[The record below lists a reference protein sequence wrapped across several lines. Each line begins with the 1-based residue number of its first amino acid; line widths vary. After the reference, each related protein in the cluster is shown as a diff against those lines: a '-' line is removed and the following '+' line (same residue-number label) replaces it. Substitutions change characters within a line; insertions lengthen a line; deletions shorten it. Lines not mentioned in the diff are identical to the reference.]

1 MSVSTDITG
10 PVAAEVAVPRDRRSG
25 KSGRPRFLRFLIFAV
40 IAQAVPTIVSDSTLL
55 TINLACVY
63 AVAAVGLN
71 VILGLGG
78 LISIGQAGVM
88 AVGGYTTILLFGK
101 SVGLGVALLLACVG
115 GALISALMGFVGA
128 RVKTH
133 YFVLASLAIAE
144 IIVLVATNATGL
156 TGGSNGTAL
165 AGVPIVAGLNLT
177 TARGFFHFGS
187 IIVLIVVYLAD
198 ALRVSRGGLG
208 LSALTMN
215 EYVAVSAGVDPR
227 VSRALATSV
236 GGVFG
241 GLAGGMLALLDGYL
255 GPASFDLGT
264 ATLLLLIVIVA
275 GRAANGSVVIAALI
289 LTFLSQ
295 GFLTDPTVGQLA
307 YGVGLIALIIVA
319 PDGLFGAAT
328 WSRRLASRS
337 WGRIGDRMRARP

>member
-1 MSVSTDITG
+1 MSVSTDVRSPT
-10 PVAAEVAVPRDRRSG
+10 ASESAVPPTRRLP
-25 KSGRPRFLRFLIFAV
+25 KSSRPRFLRFVAFAV
-40 IAQAVPTIVSDSTLL
+40 VAQAVPAIVSDSTLV

-71 VILGLGG
+71 VIFGLGG

-88 AVGGYTTILLFGK
+88 AVGGYATILLFGK
-101 SVGLGVALLLACVG
+101 SVGLAVALLLACVG
-115 GALISALMGFVGA
+115 GALVSVLMGLVGA
-128 RVKTH
+128 RVRTH

-144 IIVLVATNATGL
+144 VIVLVATNATGL

-165 AGVPIVAGLNLT
+165 AGIPIVAGLNLT
-177 TARGFFHFGS
+177 TTTGFFRFGAVL
-187 IIVLIVVYLAD
+187 VLIVVYLAD
-198 ALRVSRGGLG
+198 ALRASRGGLG

-215 EYVAVSAGVDPR
+215 EYLALAAGVDPR
-227 VSRALATSV
+227 VSRALATAV

-275 GRAANGSVVIAALI
+275 GRGANGSVVIAALI

-295 GFLTDPTVGQLA
+295 GFLTNPTVGQLA
-307 YGVGLIALIIVA
+307 YGIGLIVLIIAA
-319 PDGLFGAAT
+319 PDGLYGAAA
-328 WSRRLASRS
+328 WSRNQMARS
-337 WGRIGDRMRARP
+337 WGRIWPRMRVRS

>member
-1 MSVSTDITG
+1 MSVSAD
-10 PVAAEVAVPRDRRSG
+10 VAAPSPPEVGAAREHKSA
-25 KSGRPRFLRFLIFAV
+25 KSGRPRFLRFVAFAV
-40 IAQAVPTIVSDSTLL
+40 IVQAVPGIVSDSNLL

-71 VILGLGG
+71 IIFGLGG

-88 AVGGYTTILLFGK
+88 AVGGYATILLFGK
-101 SVGLGVALLLACVG
+101 SVGLAVALLAACVG
-115 GALISALMGFVGA
+115 GALTSAVMGLVGA

-144 IIVLVATNATGL
+144 VIVLVATNATSL

-165 AGVPIVAGLNLT
+165 AGIPVVAGLNLT
-177 TARGFFHFGS
+177 TTHGFFRFGS
-187 IIVLIVVYLAD
+187 ILVLIAVYLAD
-198 ALRVSRGGLG
+198 ALRASRGGLG

-215 EYVAVSAGVDPR
+215 EYLAVSSGVDPR
-227 VSRALATSV
+227 ISRALATTV

-275 GRAANGSVVIAALI
+275 GRAGNGSVVVAALI
-289 LTFLSQ
+289 LTFLSN
-295 GFLTDPTVGQLA
+295 GFLTNPTVGQLA
-307 YGVGLIALIIVA
+307 YGIGLIALIIVA
-319 PDGLFGAAT
+319 PDGLYGAAA
-328 WSRRLASRS
+328 WGRRLAARS
-337 WGRIGDRMRARP
+337 WGRIGERRRARS